1 VNKLVTWLSGA
12 LLVLATLIFFWP
24 TPYRYEDGGLVR
36 VHRLTGKVQK
46 AESQGWVDADS
57 GSPVESDTVT
67 PEVTESFEQVSVGAQ
82 DFESITLHNPGPWT
96 LTLIEKAQ
104 VDFEGCG
111 AGASDYVFFLTA
123 DRTLD
128 AGADRVVH
136 LPYSGTL
143 QKTLVQNCGGGS
155 HKRTITLIVNSA
167 RHPDGRQWDAGSK
180 LVTRKFESD
189 VTVPSS

>member
-1 VNKLVTWLSGA
+1 VNKVFTWLSGVVA
-12 LLVLATLIFFWP
+12 VLAVLVFLWP

-36 VHRLTGKVQK
+36 VNRFSGKAQK
-46 AESQGWVDADS
+46 AGSEGWVDADS
-57 GSPVESDTVT
+57 GPPVEADTVT
-67 PEVTESFEQVSVGAQ
+67 PEVTKSFEQVSVTAQ
-82 DFESITLHNPGPWT
+82 DFESITLRNPGPWT

-111 AGASDYVFFLTA
+111 AGASDYVFFLTG

-136 LPYSGTL
+136 LPYPGQL
-143 QKTLVQNCGGGS
+143 QKVLVQSCGGKT
-155 HKRTITLIVNSA
+155 HKRTITLIINSA
-167 RHPDGRQWDAGSK
+167 RNPDGRQWDAGSK

-189 VTVPSS
+189 VNVPSS